1 MSLETSELARIEAI
15 ESRLKLI
22 ESQMPTV
29 ASLSE
34 AVIRIADHLDPPAS
48 KIVGSRY
55 IADCLGC
62 TTAWV
67 GKMAFNGTIPRK
79 CIVPGTGK
87 GRLWKF
93 YRPQIDEWLKSR
105 S

>member
-34 AVIRIADHLDPPAS
+34 AVIRIADYLAPPAS

-55 IADCLGC
+55 IADRLGC
-62 TTAWV
+62 TTMWV
-67 GKMAFNGTIPRK
+67 TQMVANGMIPRK
-79 CIVPGTGK
+79 LSFLALARDDSGNSIVRTSTS
-87 GRLWKF
+87 
-93 YRPQIDEWLKSR
+93 D
-105 S
+105 